1 MLRQDYVCVQTGDG
15 RIISLE
21 TGAAEE
27 AFLGVQVGCVLFLLR
42 SQVLQYQTG
51 VSPSVLSKHL
61 TAVYL
66 ELSGNKKAF
75 ELAGPVSESLLY
87 S

>member
-1 MLRQDYVCVQTGDG
+1 MCVQTGDG

-27 AFLGVQVGCVLFLLR
+27 AFLGIQVGCVLFMLR
-42 SQVLQYQTG
+42 SQVFQYQIG

-61 TAVYL
+61 TVAYL

-75 ELAGPVSESLLY
+75 ELAGPVSESSAY